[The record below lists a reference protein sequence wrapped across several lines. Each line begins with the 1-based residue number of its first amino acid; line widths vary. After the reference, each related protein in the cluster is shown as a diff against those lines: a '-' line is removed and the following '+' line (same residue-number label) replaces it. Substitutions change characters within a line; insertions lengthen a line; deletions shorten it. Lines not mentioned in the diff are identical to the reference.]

1 MNRTDDGATVTLGRR
16 EPVGV
21 PDGFPA
27 TEAARGMRRARVERL
42 LQSPMLWLTGL
53 VGLSIIVR
61 AAISLRVPAP
71 WILPDE
77 IVYSEL
83 AKSIA
88 AGERPSIRGVP
99 SFGWGEVYP
108 TLIAPAWALIDD
120 PFTAYHAALLI
131 SALVISL
138 TAVPAYLLARLFVP
152 PRLSFLVAVLAV
164 TVPSMAYSGMLM
176 TENACY
182 PIFVLTLLL
191 ITRCVRHPSL
201 SNQVFALAGLGVLA
215 LTRIQGAAQ
224 AGAFAAALVCYPLI
238 GPRDERRAYLRRVSP
253 TLGLLLLAPL
263 APVLA
268 SLARGDGA
276 FGWAGS
282 RSATFEQFHPEETPI
297 WLVLLASDLVLYVA
311 VVPVA
316 ATVISVARGLTT
328 QATAPER
335 LFAVIAVPT
344 FVAMLV
350 SVALV
355 SAALDVDG
363 TENLNERYVFY
374 VVPLLFIGLALWIH
388 NGLPRPKAW
397 AWWTVLA
404 LCVLAAML
412 PIDRLE
418 YNASFQSIAL
428 MPWIFLQLSGA
439 TLNVVVGVFTL
450 ACGLLW
456 LTCRRERV
464 GRLVLLV
471 VAMMVLSGTLAVASY
486 RVSAS
491 NSSHPFR
498 GQAAN
503 WVDAAIPRGGV
514 APVIWGERPTPT
526 ATPRQ
531 LYFWVM
537 VTEFF
542 NKRVGTVYRF
552 GPETYHE
559 GFLPTVPVERGP
571 DGTLLD
577 GTSRV
582 DARYA
587 LVACQTRVEGQVIA
601 RSPGGFLELVKVDP
615 PLRLA
620 PRRTCVRPNW

>member
-1 MNRTDDGATVTLGRR
+1 MTMSDPA
-16 EPVGV
+16 PSIGV
-21 PDGFPA
+21 A
-27 TEAARGMRRARVERL
+27 STAAAAARPSLVARSARIPAV
-42 LQSPMLWLTGL
+42 WLTA
-53 VGLSIIVR
+53 VIALSVLVR

-88 AGERPSIRGVP
+88 AGDRPSIRGMPV
-99 SFGWGEVYP
+99 FGWGEVYP
-108 TLIAPAWALIDD
+108 TLIAPAWTFIDD

-152 PRLSFLVAVLAV
+152 ARLSFLVAVLTV
-164 TVPSMAYSGMLM
+164 TVPSMAYSGMVM
-176 TENACY
+176 TENAAY
-182 PIFVLTLLL
+182 PVFVLTLLL

-201 SNQVFALAGLGVLA
+201 TNQAFALAGLGLLA
-215 LTRIQGAAQ
+215 LTRIQGAAL
-224 AGAFAAALVCYPLI
+224 AGAFAAALVCYPLL
-238 GPRDERRAYLRRVSP
+238 GPAGERGAYLRRVSP

-268 SLARGDGA
+268 SLARGEGA

-282 RSATFEQFHPEETPI
+282 RSATFERFHPEETPI
-297 WLVLLASDLVLYVA
+297 WLTLLASDLVLYVA

-316 ATVISVARGLTT
+316 ATVISVARGLTR
-328 QATAPER
+328 QGDAAER
-335 LFAVIAVPT
+335 LFAVVAVPT
-344 FVAMLV
+344 FAAMLV

-355 SAALDVDG
+355 SAALDVDE

-374 VVPLLFIGLALWIH
+374 VVPLLFVGFALWIH

-397 AWWTVLA
+397 AWATVLA
-404 LCVLAAML
+404 CCALTAVL
-412 PIDRLE
+412 PVDRLE

-428 MPWIFLQLSGA
+428 MPWIFLQLTGA
-439 TLNVVVGVFTL
+439 ALHVVVGLFTL

-456 LTCRRERV
+456 LTCRREGV

-471 VAMMVLSGTLAVASY
+471 VAVMVLSGTLAVASY

-503 WVDAAIPRGGV
+503 WVDAAVPRGEV
-514 APVIWGERPTPT
+514 VPVIWGERPTPM

-542 NKRVGTVYRF
+542 NKRVGAVYRF

-559 GFLPTVPVERGP
+559 GFLPTVPVEPGP
-571 DGTLLD
+571 GGTLLD

-601 RSPGGFLELVKVDP
+601 RSPGGFLEVVKVDP

-620 PRRTCVRPNW
+620 PRTSCVRPNW